1 MMYLFKD
8 RFFIKSAD
16 KISLSI
22 FPIRL
27 IIRIGITI
35 NSHFGSLRRL
45 IAMMFSDDRKYTLSG
60 WFQVH
65 ERKLYNRPYQLQIF
79 LILYEFFSEIE
90 NDESDLNFLIGVK
103 KGPVFGAVWTDYGK
117 ICDRFHISSKYSYEK
132 KVINVNENRAKR
144 CAFIVKTLTEEEWSS
159 FMKKLNIWK
168 AKESEIL
175 NHKYNIAELDL
186 TDLNDEDINLITMLY
201 NRYSSELVEN
211 SEIISVKE
219 KKFVVS
225 KIDHEKIIQNHMERL
240 EKLAKKP
247 KLHNPVFVK
256 LDDEGKLVKDTSPIV
271 DQSALDEVG
280 TSVLSCHL
288 DAFKELAKFQPNNK
302 I

>member
-1 MMYLFKD
+1 MIEAK

-22 FPIRL
+22 SPVRL
-27 IIRIGITI
+27 IIRIDITI
-35 NSHFGSLRRL
+35 NSHFGSLRRM

-60 WFQVH
+60 WLQVH
-65 ERKLYNRPYQLQIF
+65 EKKVYVRRYQLQIF

-90 NDESDLNFLIGVK
+90 NDESDLNFLFGVK

-117 ICDRFHISSKYSYEK
+117 VCDRFHINSKSIYED
-132 KVINVNENRAKR
+132 KVIKVNEDRAKR
-144 CAFIVKTLTEEEWSS
+144 CAFIVQTLTEEEWSS

-186 TDLNDEDINLITMLY
+186 ADLNDEDINLITMLY
-201 NRYSSELVEN
+201 NQYSSELVKN

-225 KIDHEKIIQNHMERL
+225 KADYDQMIQNHMARL
-240 EKLAKKP
+240 EKLAKKH

-256 LDDEGKLVKDTSPIV
+256 LDDEGELVV
-271 DQSALDEVG
+271 E
-280 TSVLSCHL
+280 
-288 DAFKELAKFQPNNK
+288 
-302 I
+302 